1 MAHSIA
7 SILWLTIVFGCT
19 SSGSKTRSFTQG
31 DVFFEMVED
40 SFLWG
45 TSTCVTFLNSVS
57 MTSPDGCVKA
67 SVETKDGV
75 SHVSF
80 LAEAGVG
87 EVTYTARIQNEVVKL
102 PDIGSEGF
110 VEGVLENQALSRLTL
125 QEGQQAVQT
134 RIVKHRQ
141 EWEAGAF
148 SLQTSAGEIKGALVF
163 DTEGVRIF
171 VFDTHWL
178 TPEVQ
183 YATLESDGLDWM
195 AEFET
200 EPQFFDS
207 STYIRIHFLEQTVS
221 IPHGPKRTEYDIEYK
236 MVPNPPSF
244 EQLETLQNQQIQKSI
259 LEEKESLIEAVNK
272 IYPMVDDK
280 KQCVEWSPEYTKSP
294 VWIGYSV
301 TPSWKDDRCEFY
313 IEPETVQYRRTF
325 VGTLNPEL
333 N

>member
-1 MAHSIA
+1 VAQSIA
-7 SILWLTIVFGCT
+7 SILWLMVAYGCNP
-19 SSGSKTRSFTQG
+19 SGSKTRSFTQG
-31 DVFFEMVED
+31 DVLFQMVED

-67 SVETKDGV
+67 SVETKDDV
-75 SHVSF
+75 TYVSF

-87 EVTYTARIQNEVVKL
+87 EVTYTARVQNEVVKL
-102 PDIGSEGF
+102 PDIGSDGF
-110 VEGVLENQALSRLTL
+110 VEGVLENQALSVLKL
-125 QEGQQAVQT
+125 QDRQQAVQT
-134 RIVKHRQ
+134 RIMKHRK
-141 EWEAGAF
+141 EWEAGDF

-163 DTEGVRIF
+163 DAEGVRIF

-207 STYIRIHFLEQTVS
+207 STYIRIHFLEQKVS
-221 IPHGPKRTEYDIEYK
+221 IPYGPKRTKYDIEYK

-244 EQLETLQNQQIQKSI
+244 EQLEQLQNQQIQQSI
-259 LEEKESLIEAVNK
+259 LEEKETLIEAVNK
-272 IYPMVDDK
+272 IYPMVSNK
-280 KQCVEWSPEYTKSP
+280 KQCEKLPPDYTKSP

-301 TPSWKDDRCEFY
+301 TPSWKDGRCEFY

-325 VGTLNPEL
+325 VGTLIPEL

>member
-1 MAHSIA
+1 MAQSIA
-7 SILWLTIVFGCT
+7 SILWLTIFFGCT
-19 SSGSKTRSFTQG
+19 SSSPKTRSFTEG
-31 DVFFEMVED
+31 DVFFQLVED
-40 SFLWG
+40 SSLWG

-57 MTSPDGCVKA
+57 MTSPDGCVNA

-75 SHVSF
+75 TYVSF
-80 LAEAGVG
+80 PAEAGVG
-87 EVTYTARIQNEVVKL
+87 EVTYTARVQNEVVKL

-110 VEGVLENQALSRLTL
+110 VEGVLENQPISLQTL
-125 QEGQQAVQT
+125 QERQQAVQT
-134 RIVKHRQ
+134 RILQHRQ

-148 SLQTSAGEIKGALVF
+148 SLQTSTGEIKGALVF
-163 DTEGVRIF
+163 DAEGVRIF

-221 IPHGPKRTEYDIEYK
+221 IPYGPKRTEYDIEYK
-236 MVPNPPSF
+236 MVPDPPSF
-244 EQLETLQNQQIQKSI
+244 EQLEQLQNQQILQSI
-259 LEEKESLIEAVNK
+259 VEEKESLIEAVNK
-272 IYPMVDDK
+272 IYAMVGNK
-280 KQCVEWSPEYTKSP
+280 NECVKWSPEYTKSP

-301 TPSWKDDRCEFY
+301 TPSWKEDRCELY

-325 VGTLNPEL
+325 VGTLIPEL